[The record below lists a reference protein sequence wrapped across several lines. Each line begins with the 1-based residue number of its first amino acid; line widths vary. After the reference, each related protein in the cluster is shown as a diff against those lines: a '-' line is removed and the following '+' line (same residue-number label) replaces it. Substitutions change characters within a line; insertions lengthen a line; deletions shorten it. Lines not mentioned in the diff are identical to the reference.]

1 MATLNLNQINL
12 VGRIG
17 QDPEIKYFDSGSVLA
32 KVNLAVNRRKK
43 DEAPDW
49 FTLQFWGKQAEVVG
63 NYVRKGSLIG
73 IEGQLQLDEWNDK
86 ETGIL
91 RSKPVIRVNRLELL
105 SSANNS
111 TDSNNHSQPTS
122 SPTQP
127 QAQTQDDEFL
137 RKIC

>member
-32 KVNLAVNRRKK
+32 KVNLAVNRRSK
-43 DEAPDW
+43 DEAPNW
-49 FTLQFWGKQAEVVG
+49 FPLEFWGKQAEVVA

-73 IEGQLQLDEWNDK
+73 IEGELKLDEWNDK

-105 SSANNS
+105 ASANNS
-111 TDSNNHSQPTS
+111 PNSNNHSQPTTS
-122 SPTQP
+122 ETQP
-127 QAQTQDDEFL
+127 QAQNQEDEF
-137 RKIC
+137 

>member
-1 MATLNLNQINL
+1 MATLNMNQINL

-43 DEAPDW
+43 DEVPNW

-63 NYVRKGSLIG
+63 NYVQKGSLIG
-73 IEGQLQLDEWNDK
+73 IEGQLALDEWQDK

-91 RSKPVIRVNRLELL
+91 RSKPIIRVNRLELL
-105 SSANNS
+105 ASANNS
-111 TDSNNHSQPTS
+111 SNSSNSNHQSQPTS
-122 SPTQP
+122 SQTEP
-127 QAQTQDDEFL
+127 QTQNQDDF
-137 RKIC
+137 

>member
-127 QAQTQDDEFL
+127 QAQTQDDEF
-137 RKIC
+137 

>member
-1 MATLNLNQINL
+1 MATLNLNQVNL

-32 KVNLAVNRRKK
+32 KVNLAVNRRSK
-43 DEAPDW
+43 DEAPNW
-49 FTLQFWGKQAEVVG
+49 FPLEFWGKQAELVA

-73 IEGQLQLDEWNDK
+73 IEGELKLDEWNDK

-105 SSANNS
+105 ASANNS
-111 TDSNNHSQPTS
+111 PNSNNHSQPTS
-122 SPTQP
+122 SETQP
-127 QAQTQDDEFL
+127 QTPNQEDEF
-137 RKIC
+137 